1 MQMILPI
8 FYCNLFKWDTRMHR
22 DNRIKLMFLLPA
34 ALWVLGFTIFPLLY
48 GLRLSFFNVKIGA
61 PDEFVGFGNYLYF
74 FKDRYSRNSLIVT
87 LIFVLSGVT
96 VEMVIGML
104 YALLFNRKM
113 PVRDVLRT
121 LMTMPLFATP
131 IAVGFLFFTIF
142 YEEGGLINGLLRIKI
157 PWLSTPYW
165 ALASII
171 IVDIWQWTPFCF
183 LIFLAALQGIPDDYY
198 EAAILETKHGW
209 QVFRNVTLP
218 IIQPTIILILLL
230 RITESFKVFD
240 IPFTLTTGGPGVA
253 TQVLTMYAYRVGMRF
268 FNLGYSTTI
277 SFILFIIIMT
287 IIMTL
292 FRRIRQTYQ

>member
-1 MQMILPI
+1 
-8 FYCNLFKWDTRMHR
+8 MHR

-48 GLRLSFFNVKIGA
+48 GVRLSLFNVKIGS
-61 PDEFVGFGNYLYF
+61 PDEFIGMGNYLHF
-74 FKDRYSRNSLIVT
+74 FKDRYARNSVMVT
-87 LIFVLSGVT
+87 LIFVVSGVT
-96 VEMVIGML
+96 VEMVLGML
-104 YALLFNRKM
+104 FALLFNRKM
-113 PVRDVLRT
+113 PLRSLLRT
-121 LMTMPLFATP
+121 IMTMPLFATP

-142 YEEGGLINGLLRIKI
+142 YEEGGLINGLFHLKI

-165 ALASII
+165 ALGSII

-183 LIFLAALQGIPDDYY
+183 LIFLAALQGIPNDYY
-198 EAAILETKHGW
+198 EAAQLETKNTW
-209 QVFRNVTLP
+209 SIFRYVTLP
-218 IIQPTIILILLL
+218 IIQPTIVLVLLL

-268 FNLGYSTTI
+268 FNFGYSSAI
-277 SFILFIIIMT
+277 SFILFIIIMA

-292 FRRIRQTYQ
+292 FKRIRQTYQ